1 MQAVPHSCASTPCDA
16 VSLRPGATRWNRKR
30 YRCVRYSEAAYGRA
44 GIRVDIG
51 QGQAAALW
59 EQAGAGTFR
68 MDSGAAKRC
77 ADVFVQFADSL
88 EDELTTADET
98 GRAEGFGGF
107 VSAIQLQTGF
117 RDKGALL
124 TEALVGLQE
133 AALRM
138 AAAYLRAGQLF
149 EEADDMNRR
158 ALTIAGEG
166 VAE

>member
-1 MQAVPHSCASTPCDA
+1 M
-16 VSLRPGATRWNRKR
+16 
-30 YRCVRYSEAAYGRA
+30 
-44 GIRVDIG
+44 DIG

-68 MDSGAAKRC
+68 MDSGAAKQC

-88 EDELTTADET
+88 EDELTTAVET
-98 GRAEGFGGF
+98 HRAEGFGGF
-107 VSAIQLQTGF
+107 ESAIELQTGF
-117 RDKGALL
+117 AGKGAKL

-149 EEADDMNRR
+149 EEADDMNHR
-158 ALTIAGEG
+158 ALMAAGEG
-166 VAE
+166 VSE